1 MSLESRKQK
10 RELRKLDRKERK
22 VAFEKLM
29 EAIKAVQNIDISKQL
44 EYKEKFNQVWP
55 FIKPTIEFAI
65 ILKSTGDKFDL
76 PAKQIIVLGD
86 KMFGSDISDENAVE
100 FLHKLVAIWEKIENV
115 IEIVKTLADDKTDT
129 VLDKI
134 IEIGEWLFE

>member
-10 RELRKLDRKERK
+10 RELRKLDRNERK

-29 EAIKAVQNIDISKQL
+29 KAIKAVQDIDISKQL

-76 PAKQIIVLGD
+76 SAKQIIVLGD
-86 KMFGSDISDENAVE
+86 NMFGSDISDANAVE
-100 FLHKLVAIWEKIENV
+100 FLNKLGAIWEKIETV

-129 VLDKI
+129 ILDKI